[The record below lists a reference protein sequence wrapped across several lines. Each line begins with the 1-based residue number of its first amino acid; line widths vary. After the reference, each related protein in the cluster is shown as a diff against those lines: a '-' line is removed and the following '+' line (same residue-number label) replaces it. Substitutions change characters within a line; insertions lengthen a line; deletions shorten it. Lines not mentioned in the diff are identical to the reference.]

1 MTDELTICAR
11 AMAESAGLR
20 WTALPD
26 SAVNF
31 TIGYPDRCKN
41 YWIAQ
46 ARACLTAL
54 SENISEKM
62 VEAGAKAMTGAPFP
76 SRRAKTKAIAT
87 CVAMFTAAMGEGE

>member
-1 MTDELTICAR
+1 MMTDELTICAR
-11 AMAESAGLR
+11 AMFESELHNFPRGR
-20 WTALPD
+20 TPDWTKQPD
-26 SAVNF
+26 FIQAMYV
-31 TIGYPDRCKN
+31 TR
-41 YWIAQ
+41 

-87 CVAMFTAAMGEGE
+87 CVAMITAAMGEGK